1 MTLVKTKLDLKKL
14 YETDENL
21 WLEET
26 IKRLKIKDFQA
37 LDLDNLIEEL
47 EALSRR
53 DKNKVA
59 SLIEQVIIHLLLLQ
73 YWSEESDYN
82 GNHWRGEILSFRGQ
96 LNRLCT
102 TNLRNYLDEELDNLY
117 ERSKKIVSEKAKI
130 KTLPNNCPYLLVQLL
145 DETWLP

>member
-1 MTLVKTKLDLKKL
+1 MTLVKANLDLKKL
-14 YETDENL
+14 YETDDNL

-26 IKRLKIKDFQA
+26 IKILKLKQFQE

-47 EALSRR
+47 EALGRR

-73 YWSEESDYN
+73 YWSEKYDYN
-82 GNHWRGEILSFRGQ
+82 ANHWRGEILSFRGQ

-102 TNLRNYLDEELDNLY
+102 TNLRNYLEEELDNLY
-117 ERSKKIVSEKAKI
+117 QRASKIANEKAKI
-130 KTLPNNCPYLLVQLL
+130 RNLPKKCPYLLEQLF
-145 DETWLP
+145 DENWLP